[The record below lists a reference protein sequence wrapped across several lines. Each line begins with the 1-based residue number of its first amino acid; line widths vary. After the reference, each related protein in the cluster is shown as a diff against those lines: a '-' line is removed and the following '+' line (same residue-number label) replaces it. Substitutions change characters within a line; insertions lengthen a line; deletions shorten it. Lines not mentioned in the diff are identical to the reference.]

1 MNFGNTN
8 YLYFLLLVPF
18 LIFIYIK
25 GYKRKQ
31 NLLKKFAGEKLLK
44 KLLNSSNYKIEILKI
59 ILIILSFSLAVF
71 SLSSPKYGY
80 KMEEI
85 KRKGGDIIVAVDVS
99 KSMLAEDVK
108 PNRLERAKRKLK
120 DILDIL
126 QGDRIGLVAF
136 AGTSFLQCPLTLD
149 YQAFGIF
156 LDYLEP
162 SLIPVGGT
170 SIGNAL
176 DTAIKAFP
184 KESKGTQSIILITD
198 GEDQENS
205 IKPLIQTLKDK
216 KIRVFTI
223 GIGKDE
229 GVPIPS
235 EEGLKRDDVG
245 NVVLTKLD
253 SKSLENLSNETGA
266 FFIRSAS
273 GDIDVQKI
281 YFEGIKANS
290 KDNDFNTS
298 KRQIWEERFQIFVG
312 LALLFIILEMLLF
325 YRNKSDLSVN

>member
-1 MNFGNTN
+1 MNFGNTD
-8 YLYFLLLVPF
+8 YLYLLLLIPF
-18 LIFIYIK
+18 LVLIYFRA
-25 GYKRKQ
+25 YKKKQ
-31 NLLKKFAGEKLLK
+31 NLLKKFAGEKVLE
-44 KLLNSSNYKIEILKI
+44 KLLNSSNYKIEIIKI
-59 ILIILSFSLAVF
+59 LFIILSFSLAIF

-80 KMEEI
+80 KIEEV
-85 KRKGGDIIVAVDVS
+85 KRRGGDIIVAIDVS
-99 KSMLAEDVK
+99 KSMLAEDIK

-176 DTAIKAFP
+176 NTAVKAFL
-184 KESKGTQSIILITD
+184 KDSKGSQSIIIITD
-198 GEDQENS
+198 GEDQEDS
-205 IKPLIQTLKDK
+205 INPMIKSLKDK
-216 KIRVFTI
+216 NIRVFTI

-235 EEGLKRDDVG
+235 EDGLKKDEKG
-245 NVVLTKLD
+245 NIILTKLD
-253 SKSLENLSNETGA
+253 SKSLEHLSNETGG
-266 FFIRSAS
+266 FFIRSVS
-273 GDIDVQKI
+273 GDIDIQKI

-290 KDNDFNTS
+290 KDNDFNSS

-312 LALLFIILEMLLF
+312 LALFFLILEMLMF
-325 YRNKSDLSVN
+325 SKFSTKKV